1 MIAGLALVLI
11 VLSGYVGL
19 RVMLHR
25 VDSAVP
31 RATLLAPDAR
41 VATHASITGPLN
53 FLLIGSDYRVY
64 NPDMGQRSDT
74 IIVLHVDRSMN
85 HAYLVSVP
93 RDLRVDIPP
102 SDELNFPGAT
112 TKINAAFD
120 YGKGGEGGIRLLSQ
134 TLTDLMGIRF
144 DGAAVVNFSGLQKVV
159 AALGGVTLC
168 VDVRTVSIHTGRV
181 FDVGC
186 RHMSPAQVLDYLR
199 QRESLPDSDF
209 GRQRH
214 QQQFLKAVFS
224 QMLSAGTLT
233 NPAKLNALL
242 NAISGAFTADTGG
255 ASIPD
260 LAWAMRA
267 LRPNAITGVRIP
279 YYFDTIDNISY
290 VIASDEADSLYQAV
304 RDDSMADWTAAHAQW
319 VNKI

>member
-1 MIAGLALVLI
+1 MVVGLVLVLL
-11 VLSGYVGL
+11 VLSGYAGL
-19 RVMLHR
+19 RLMLHR

-41 VATHASITGPLN
+41 VATHADIAGPLN
-53 FLLIGSDYRVY
+53 FLLIGSDYRVF
-64 NPDMGQRSDT
+64 NPAMGERSDT
-74 IIVLHVDRSMN
+74 IIVLHVDQTLS
-85 HAYLVSVP
+85 HAYLVSIP

-112 TKINAAFD
+112 TKINAAFE

-144 DGAAVVNFSGLQKVV
+144 DGAAVVNFGGLEKVV
-159 AALGGVTLC
+159 AALGGVRLC
-168 VDVRTVSIHTGRV
+168 VDVRTVSIHTGAV

-186 RHMSPAQVLDYLR
+186 RHMSPAQVMDYLR

-214 QQQFLKAVFS
+214 QQQFLKAVFT
-224 QMLSAGTLT
+224 QMTSAGTLT
-233 NPAKLNALL
+233 NPVKLNALL

-260 LAWAMRA
+260 LAWALRG
-267 LRPNAITGVRIP
+267 LRPDAITGVRIP
-279 YYFDTIDNISY
+279 YYFATIDNISY
-290 VIASDEADSLYQAV
+290 VMATDEADSLYAAV
-304 RDDSMADWTAAHAQW
+304 RADSMAEWTAEHKEW